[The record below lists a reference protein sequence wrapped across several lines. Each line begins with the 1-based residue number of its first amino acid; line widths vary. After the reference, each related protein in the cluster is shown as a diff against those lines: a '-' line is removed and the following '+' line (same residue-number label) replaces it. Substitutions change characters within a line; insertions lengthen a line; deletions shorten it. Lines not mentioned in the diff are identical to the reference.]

1 MYAAN
6 LIVAWERVGPRSD
19 DMVVYDRLHNVYVLA
34 LGYKVDSLKRK
45 SYIFKFYMT
54 LYCTKIIVYFLLP
67 VVAL

>member
-19 DMVVYDRLHNVYVLA
+19 DIVVYDRLHNVYVLA

-45 SYIFKFYMT
+45 PYILKFYMT
-54 LYCTKIIVYFLLP
+54 LY
-67 VVAL
+67 